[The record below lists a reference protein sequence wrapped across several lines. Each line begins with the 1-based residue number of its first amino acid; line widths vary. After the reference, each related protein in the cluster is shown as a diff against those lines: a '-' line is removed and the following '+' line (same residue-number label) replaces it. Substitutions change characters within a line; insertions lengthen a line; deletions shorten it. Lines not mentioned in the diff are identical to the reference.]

1 MFRFKFFVVV
11 LTIFSQIFG
20 PNVVIK
26 GSQCNCNQ
34 KKGSKITQ
42 NVQKITIFIEKR
54 IGPRKL
60 EKDNFHDWEEMALMR
75 IEHVMKQKDSIA
87 HHHNWMRQKGQNTSV
102 HYVNDLDIDYVHEK
116 LQIITVRDIDFR
128 FHIPSS

>member
-1 MFRFKFFVVV
+1 MFRFRFFVVIV
-11 LTIFSQIFG
+11 TIFSQIFG
-20 PNVVIK
+20 PNVVIS

-34 KKGSKITQ
+34 KKGKKALKNPQVDSF
-42 NVQKITIFIEKR
+42 FIEKR

-60 EKDNFHDWEEMALMR
+60 EKDNFYDWEEMALMR

-87 HHHNWMRQKGQNTSV
+87 HHHNWMRQKGQNASV

-116 LQIITVRDIDFR
+116 LQIITVEDT
-128 FHIPSS
+128 